1 MILAGMKAV
10 VIGGTS
16 GIGRTLS
23 LGLAR
28 AGADVAATSR
38 SQAGVDVTA
47 EEIAALGVSTV
58 RMTSDISNRDSLLRF
73 RDKVLSEFGSVDI
86 LINSAGVTKRT
97 PTLDVDEAN
106 WRQIMDVNLTGPL
119 RTCQIFGKSMIAQG
133 FGRIINIASLASFV
147 AFQEV
152 AAYGASKAGVAALTR
167 SLAVEWVEYG
177 VTVNAIAPG
186 IFPTELNRKIIDSPR
201 GQELLM
207 RTPMKRFG
215 ETEELISTAVY
226 LASRAS
232 SFTTGQVIAVDG
244 GFLASGVNQ

>member
-1 MILAGMKAV
+1 MA
-10 VIGGTS
+10 
-16 GIGRTLS
+16 
-23 LGLAR
+23 
-28 AGADVAATSR
+28 
-38 SQAGVDVTA
+38 
-47 EEIAALGVSTV
+47 
-58 RMTSDISNRDSLLRF
+58 SDISDRESLLNLREH
-73 RDKVLSEFGSVDI
+73 VLNEFGTVDI
-86 LINSAGVTKRT
+86 LINSAGMTKRV
-97 PTLDVDEAN
+97 PTLDIDETL

-119 RTCQIFGKSMIAQG
+119 RTCQIFGETMIAQG
-133 FGRIINIASLASFV
+133 FGRIINIASLASSV

-152 AAYGASKAGVAALTR
+152 AAYGASKAGLASLTR
-167 SLAVEWVEYG
+167 SLATEWAEYG

-215 ETEELISTAVY
+215 DTDELISTAVY
-226 LASRAS
+226 LASRAT

>member
-1 MILAGMKAV
+1 MKAV
-10 VIGGTS
+10 VVGGTS
-16 GIGRTLS
+16 GIGRAIS

-38 SQAGVDVTA
+38 SQEAVETTA
-47 EEIAALGVSTV
+47 DEIAALGASALRMASDVSD
-58 RMTSDISNRDSLLRF
+58 RGSLLRL
-73 RDKVLSEFGSVDI
+73 REHVLAEFGTVDI
-86 LINSAGVTKRT
+86 LINSAGMTKRV
-97 PTLDVDEAN
+97 PTLDVDEAL

-119 RTCQIFGKSMIAQG
+119 RACQIFGEVMIRQG

-152 AAYGASKAGVAALTR
+152 AAYGASKAGLAALTR
-167 SLAVEWVEYG
+167 SLAVEWAPHG

-215 ETEELISTAVY
+215 ETDELISTAVY
-226 LASRAS
+226 LASRAT